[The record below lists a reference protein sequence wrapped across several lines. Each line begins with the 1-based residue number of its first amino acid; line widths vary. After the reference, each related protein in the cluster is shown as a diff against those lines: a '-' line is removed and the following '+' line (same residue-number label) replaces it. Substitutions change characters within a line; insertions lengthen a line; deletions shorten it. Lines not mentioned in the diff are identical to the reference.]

1 MTWLDYGVVGV
12 VAVSLI
18 WGAWRG
24 LVREIISILGWI
36 IAFLAANLF
45 AGPLGESMPESIPSP
60 ELRVLVAFLVVFVAA
75 LAVATLLGLVLSKI
89 VHAIGLGGLDRT
101 LGSLF
106 GIARGALIVLAFAL
120 LAGLT
125 DLPRQPLWR
134 DSVAGAPLAQAA
146 KAVKRWLPQTFAARL
161 RYD

>member
-1 MTWLDYGVVGV
+1 MTWLDYGVVAV

-24 LVREIISILGWI
+24 VVREIISILGWI

-45 AGPLGESMPESIPSP
+45 AGPLGETMPEAIPSP

-89 VHAIGLGGLDRT
+89 VHAIGLGSLDRT

-125 DLPRQPLWR
+125 ELPRQPLWR
-134 DSVAGAPLAQAA
+134 DSVAGTPLAQAA
-146 KAVKRWLPQTFAARL
+146 TTVKPWLPQTFAARL

>member
-1 MTWLDYGVVGV
+1 
-12 VAVSLI
+12 
-18 WGAWRG
+18 
-24 LVREIISILGWI
+24 
-36 IAFLAANLF
+36 
-45 AGPLGESMPESIPSP
+45 MPESIPSP
-60 ELRVLVAFLVVFVAA
+60 ELRVLVAFLVVFVGA
-75 LAVATLLGLVLSKI
+75 LAVATLLGLVLSKF

-101 LGSLF
+101 LGAMF

-146 KAVKRWLPQTFAARL
+146 TAVKPWLPETFTSRL
-161 RYD
+161 RYN